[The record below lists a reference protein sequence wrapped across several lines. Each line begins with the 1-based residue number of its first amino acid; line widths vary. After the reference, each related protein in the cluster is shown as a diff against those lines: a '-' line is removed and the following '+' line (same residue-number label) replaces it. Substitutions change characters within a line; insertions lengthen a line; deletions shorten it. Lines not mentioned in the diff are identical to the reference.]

1 MAKKRRQE
9 MLLEI
14 IASNEID
21 TQEELVDKL
30 NSYGYN
36 VTQAT
41 VSRDIR
47 ELGLNKVS
55 GTTKRFKYAKTVQK
69 TNDDEKLLGLF
80 KVAVVDVEQAQNLVV
95 IKTMS
100 GNGGVIGFTIDTLK
114 MPEVVG
120 NVAGDDTV
128 LVVTY
133 DNDSAKS
140 VVTKL
145 KDLL

>member
-47 ELGLNKVS
+47 ELGLNKVA
-55 GTTKRFKYAKTVQK
+55 GTSKRFKYAKTVQK
-69 TNDDEKLLGLF
+69 TNDDEKLLGVF
-80 KVAVVDVEQAQNLVV
+80 KVAVIGVEQAQNLVV
-95 IKTMS
+95 IKTMT
-100 GNGGVIGFTIDTLK
+100 GNGGVIGLTIDTLK

>member
-1 MAKKRRQE
+1 M
-9 MLLEI
+9 
-14 IASNEID
+14 
-21 TQEELVDKL
+21 
-30 NSYGYN
+30 
-36 VTQAT
+36 
-41 VSRDIR
+41 
-47 ELGLNKVS
+47 
-55 GTTKRFKYAKTVQK
+55 
-69 TNDDEKLLGLF
+69 LGLF

-100 GNGGVIGFTIDTLK
+100 GNGGVIGLTIDNLK

>member
-47 ELGLNKVS
+47 ELGLNKVA
-55 GTTKRFKYAKTVQK
+55 GTAKRFKYAKTVQK

-100 GNGGVIGFTIDTLK
+100 GNGGVIGLTIDTLK

>member
-1 MAKKRRQE
+1 MVKKRRQE

-14 IASNEID
+14 IAANEID

-47 ELGLNKVS
+47 ELGLNKVA
-55 GTTKRFKYAKTVQK
+55 GTVKRFKYAKTIQK

-80 KVAVVDVEQAQNLVV
+80 KVAVIDVEQAQNIVV
-95 IKTMS
+95 IKTMA
-100 GNGGVIGFTIDTLK
+100 GNGGVIGLTIDTLK

-133 DNDSAKS
+133 DNDSAKN
-140 VVTKL
+140 VVSKL
-145 KDLL
+145 NDLL

>member
-1 MAKKRRQE
+1 

-47 ELGLNKVS
+47 ELGLNKVT
-55 GTTKRFKYAKTVQK
+55 GTAKRFKYAKTVQK

-100 GNGGVIGFTIDTLK
+100 GNGGVIGLTIDTLK